1 MKKILWFSIKE
12 PFEKLVDKILKAKDE
27 KSKIEFTTRYIQ
39 STLGEKQLEKFINWM
54 EENKDW
60 LKDKTKK
67 ETDFDRL
74 QRKMPIGCIMQI
86 SSRVPL
92 VEYIVFNFS

>member
-1 MKKILWFSIKE
+1 MKKILWFSVKE
-12 PFEKLVDKILKAKDE
+12 PFEKIVDRILKAKDD

-39 STLGEKQLEKFINWM
+39 STLGEKQLEKFIDWM
-54 EENKDW
+54 EKNEEW

-74 QRKMPIGCIMQI
+74 QQKMPRGCIMEI
-86 SSRVPL
+86 SSSVPL
-92 VEYIVFNFS
+92 VEYIVFNFR